1 MAAAVDLEDAFGA
14 VFGEAKAEGHPTARP
29 ILFRAHARSAAAIR
43 VVATDCHSLA
53 WDCSLSVSDLDDL
66 RDDVG
71 IGGSWADFLDYL
83 KSSLS
88 SGEVKLL
95 FAADQLRKSTGS
107 DGAKLVATKAKGLP
121 RITISLHTV
130 TGAGTSDV
138 IAEFSLALYGAYR
151 TTQELASKEQEHKSQ
166 LMGSLLTERE
176 KNEIMQKQLE
186 ALSFLDKRKATKPK
200 LLADQ
205 VSSVSA
211 VTLGS
216 DQVTAPVRQQISG
229 QGCEELC
236 CKITRMRMIIDK
248 KLEMLISWFKFATY
262 VNLQRVACG

>member
-14 VFGEAKAEGHPTARP
+14 VFGEAKPEGHPTARP
-29 ILFRAHARSAAAIR
+29 VLFRAHARSAAALR

-95 FAADQLRKSTGS
+95 FATD
-107 DGAKLVATKAKGLP
+107 KLH
-121 RITISLHTV
+121 SV
-130 TGAGTSDV
+130 TGATTSDI

-151 TTQELASKEQEHKSQ
+151 TARELVSKEQEQMSQ
-166 LMGSLLTERE
+166 LMGNLSTERE

-186 ALSFLDKRKATKPK
+186 SLSFLDKRKATKPK

-205 VSSVSA
+205 VPSVSA
-211 VTLGS
+211 VTLVS
-216 DQVTAPVRQQISG
+216 DQVTAPVQQQISVPSPS
-229 QGCEELC
+229 
-236 CKITRMRMIIDK
+236 KAPPAKVTK
-248 KLEMLISWFKFATY
+248 
-262 VNLQRVACG
+262 RVAPTSRRARVRGALLQDNEDEDDN

>member
-14 VFGEAKAEGHPTARP
+14 VFGEAKPEGHPTARP
-29 ILFRAHARSAAAIR
+29 VLFRAHARSAAALR

-95 FAADQLRKSTGS
+95 FATDKLRS

-121 RITISLHTV
+121 RITISLHSV
-130 TGAGTSDV
+130 TGATTSDI

-151 TTQELASKEQEHKSQ
+151 TARELVSKEQEQMSQ
-166 LMGSLLTERE
+166 LMGNLSTERE

-186 ALSFLDKRKATKPK
+186 SLSFLDKRKATKPK

-205 VSSVSA
+205 VPSVSA
-211 VTLGS
+211 VTLVS
-216 DQVTAPVRQQISG
+216 DQVTAPVQQQISVPSPS
-229 QGCEELC
+229 
-236 CKITRMRMIIDK
+236 KAPPAKVTK
-248 KLEMLISWFKFATY
+248 
-262 VNLQRVACG
+262 RVAPTSRRARVRGALLQDNEDEDDN